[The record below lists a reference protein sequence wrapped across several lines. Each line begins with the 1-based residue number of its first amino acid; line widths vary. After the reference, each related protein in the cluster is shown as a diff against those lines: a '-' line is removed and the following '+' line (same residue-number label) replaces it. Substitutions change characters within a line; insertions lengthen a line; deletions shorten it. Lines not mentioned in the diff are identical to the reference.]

1 MGDFIFYSDYIKEI
15 ISDIFIIYKGH
26 WSKGHDKKYFTSLMR
41 SHWGGKMIQNK
52 FLFILSGSFY
62 FVYLKSYPQ
71 FFIYKKIFQF
81 YN

>member
-52 FLFILSGSFY
+52 FLHS
-62 FVYLKSYPQ
+62 
-71 FFIYKKIFQF
+71 
-81 YN
+81 